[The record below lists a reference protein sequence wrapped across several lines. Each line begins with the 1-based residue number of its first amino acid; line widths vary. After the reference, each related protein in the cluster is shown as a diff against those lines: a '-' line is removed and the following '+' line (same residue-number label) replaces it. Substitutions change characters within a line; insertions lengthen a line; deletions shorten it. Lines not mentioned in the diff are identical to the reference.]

1 MIGGMREQALYIRAV
16 EKAERAL
23 DLYVEVHGYEPVAIY
38 ATPDMISVLGMGPR
52 LLYKSDHRQPTLFGI
67 EVRTC
72 SGAGMQF
79 HFAEE
84 IFVIEGEVRP

>member
-1 MIGGMREQALYIRAV
+1 MTGGMREQALYIRAV
-16 EKAERAL
+16 ETAERTL

-38 ATPDMISVLGMGPR
+38 ATPDMIKVLDMGPR
-52 LLYKSDHRQPTLFGI
+52 LLYKSDHQQPTLFGI
-67 EVRTC
+67 EVRVC
-72 SGAGMQF
+72 AGAGMQF